1 MQHQLQPVHQDQTH
15 GQMNNGFSF
24 FMEEAEV
31 IQKDYPELEF
41 SIDNDTSVP
50 ILSGTIK
57 LEDSIGITLDTY
69 KVRISPTPEYTNRFP
84 FVFETEERIPI
95 NIDWHVYPDDG
106 HFCFC
111 SIPEEILICKN
122 WISLSWFIENQIKPY
137 LFNQKYR
144 EMHGFFLKERQHG
157 NKGNI
162 QFFIEELKTNDYPKL
177 LQLLYFIKGRKEPN
191 RVQNCFCGSGEKYR
205 YCHRSAFRKMNQ
217 FTDIELNFFI
227 QMIHSTWKTSP

>member
-1 MQHQLQPVHQDQTH
+1 MK
-15 GQMNNGFSF
+15 
-24 FMEEAEV
+24 EAEV
-31 IQKDYPELEF
+31 IQKDFPELEF
-41 SIDNDTSVP
+41 FIDNDTSVP

-57 LEDSIGITLDTY
+57 LENSNGITLDTY
-69 KVRISPTPEYTNRFP
+69 EVRISPTPEYPKRFP
-84 FVFETEERIPI
+84 FVFETGERIPI

-111 SIPEEILICKN
+111 SIPEEILICKYG
-122 WISLSWFIENQIKPY
+122 ISLSWFIENQIKPF

-144 EMHGFFLKERQHG
+144 EMHGFFFKERPHG
-157 NKGNI
+157 NKGNV
-162 QFFIEELKTNDYPKL
+162 QFFMEELNTNDYPKL

-205 YCHRSAFRKMNQ
+205 YCHRSAFRKLSQ

-227 QMIHSTWKTSP
+227 EMIHSTWKTDLAIKSLNLIL